1 MVCLSMPA
9 GKPLITANQVTFI
22 RLALLPV
29 GAWLLYQ
36 GATGQYVALFFMTLV
51 GCTDFVDGWL
61 ARKYGPTVLG
71 GLMDPI
77 ADKIFIVAVFLPYI
91 DLGWLPA
98 WLVGLLFLREFL
110 VTGLRSAYE
119 RRGLKLK
126 STLLAQ
132 IKTWVQMG
140 GAAVLFLLNIS
151 ERQTM
156 IWILLGGVFLPI
168 LAIGVRYLVRRY
180 VWKVALVFTA
190 WFLGTLV
197 PYMLWGAKVASELL
211 MLSML
216 AVTWISGWTYI
227 RRATH
232 LFTDGDSSQTPRAA
246 PFDRA
251 DAVRILFAV
260 LLPLCVVGAHAQ
272 TSVPRSITE
281 HGTLLSVALII
292 TLGLEMAVGGL
303 DNLLCHHGKQT
314 GALGWGARVGS
325 VTLLCGLVFLA
336 TQPGS
341 AVAAAGLTGPRLA
354 VLACI
359 VSLIGTVGE
368 FWRGRDYYLDAR
380 LQSKPL

>member
-1 MVCLSMPA
+1 MPA
-9 GKPLITANQVTFI
+9 GKPLITANQVTFM

-29 GAWLLYQ
+29 GCWLLYQ
-36 GATGQYVALFFMTLV
+36 GTTGPWIALFFMTLV

-77 ADKIFIVAVFLPYI
+77 ADKIFIVVVFLPFI

-98 WLVGLLFLREFL
+98 WLVAVLFLREFL

-140 GAAVLFLLNIS
+140 GAAVLFLLNIAPRS
-151 ERQTM
+151 SL
-156 IWILLGGVFLPI
+156 IWILLSGVVLPFV
-168 LAIGVRYLVRRY
+168 AIIIRYLARRY
-180 VWKVALVFTA
+180 FWSVALVFSA

-197 PYMLWGAKVASELL
+197 AYLTWGPATASTLL

-227 RRATH
+227 TRATQ
-232 LFTDGDSSQTPRAA
+232 LFSGASAQTPRAT

-251 DAVRILFAV
+251 DAVRIGFSV
-260 LLPLCVVGAHAQ
+260 LLPLAVVGAQAQ
-272 TSVPRSITE
+272 GSLPSA
-281 HGTLLSVALII
+281 ALIL
-292 TLGLEMAVGGL
+292 TLSFEMAVGGL
-303 DNLLCHHGKQT
+303 DNLLSHHGAQT
-314 GALGWGARVGS
+314 GPLAWGARVGV
-325 VTLLCGLVFLA
+325 VTLLAGLAIVASRPEGAALA
-336 TQPGS
+336 S
-341 AVAAAGLTGPRLA
+341 AGLTGPRLA
-354 VLACI
+354 VLACLT
-359 VSLIGTVGE
+359 SLIGTVFE
-368 FWRGRDYYLDAR
+368 FLRGRDYYLDAR
-380 LQSKPL
+380 IAEKRL